1 MALRWAA
8 GGIFLSFFVLASA
21 VRAQTPIDCDDLLEE
36 NAQQKAEIKWLNDV
50 ITKNISDLNTL
61 IQNVN
66 NRVDNNI
73 GSIEDNSDL
82 IDIVS
87 GRVISNEAHIAQNKR
102 RIDENQANMDVLDG
116 KVDALDVKVKEDEAK
131 LDSLAVKVEELHEAP
146 VGSITAW
153 VSKPSPDGVETALP
167 EGWLKCDGSPIP
179 APSMWEGKVTPNLNG
194 ERRFLRG
201 GSDADMLTVE
211 EDQLQEHMH
220 EVTDPGHNHPYVDKY
235 TENMPPTNNKGP
247 EDGNGNFGHPHNSE
261 TSKEYSGISVAG
273 VESIY
278 RSGDETRPK
287 NMNVIYIIKV
297 W

>member
-50 ITKNISDLNTL
+50 ITKNISDLNAL

-73 GSIEDNSDL
+73 GSIEDNYDL

-131 LDSLAVKVEELHEAP
+131 LDSFAVKVEELHEAP

-153 VSKPSPDGVETALP
+153 VSKPSPDGVEAPLP

-201 GSDADMLTVE
+201 GSDSDMLKLE
-211 EDQLQEHMH
+211 EDQLEEHTH
-220 EVTDPGHNHPYVDKY
+220 KVTDPGHKHPFTDRYTDNDENH
-235 TENMPPTNNKGP
+235 NGP
-247 EDGNGNFGHPHNSE
+247 KDGNGVFGSPHPSE
-261 TSKEYSGISVAG
+261 TASGFSGISVDG
-273 VESIY
+273 VESI
-278 RSGDETRPK
+278 
-287 NMNVIYIIKV
+287 
-297 W
+297 